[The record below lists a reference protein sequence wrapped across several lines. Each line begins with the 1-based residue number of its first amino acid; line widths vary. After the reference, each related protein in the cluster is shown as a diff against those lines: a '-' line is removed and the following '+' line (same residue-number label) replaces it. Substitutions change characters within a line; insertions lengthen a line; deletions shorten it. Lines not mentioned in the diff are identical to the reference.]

1 MFLALGTLG
10 PKEACET
17 LRVAKLSVLGD
28 QIEINETFGG
38 FSVLGRYPVLQL
50 SEHVCVFGIQAV
62 QDYLGSTGRAK
73 ETVGEIQDGR
83 SANIILSVAI
93 RDAII
98 RAFPKLN
105 KIQISPEVKFNEGKR
120 ANGDYTFSNCAQLSQ
135 HFKPTSPQELAQTIA
150 ANLDLQGELAW
161 IVQRVE
167 VVGFYINFF
176 LASEFL
182 VGKINIYSG
191 NGNHLPAAPLLK
203 KKRIVIDFSS
213 PNIAKEMHV
222 GHLRSTII
230 GDSVSRFLMF
240 AGHDVL
246 KVNHVG
252 DWGTQ
257 FGMLLHFLFTT
268 VSPEE
273 TVLLNKIDQMTLSE
287 LTQLYRSSK
296 EAFDASEEFKVQAKL
311 KVVEL
316 QQSKIGDKVRNVWAK
331 LVEVSK
337 RGFDSI
343 YKRLKVTFDNPN
355 QPENTPGLGYCGESF
370 YQNQIDSA
378 IASVNKLTTKRGEAV
393 LFFTGLAEA
402 KQPASETNPDG
413 EIPLFLRKSD
423 GGFGYDSTDLA
434 ACKFRIEKLKADQ
447 IIYVTDGGQ
456 SLHFNMV
463 FQAAQ
468 MANWGQCQLDHCK
481 FGVVTVKGGGKFK
494 TRDGPTV
501 TLSGLMD
508 DAQAR
513 MREILLQRQ
522 EDNQF
527 TSEELDELSQAIG
540 MAAIKYFDLRNNR
553 IKDYGF
559 DAELMCSPIGDTGV
573 YLMYCYARVCSILD
587 KGQVSNA
594 EELKY
599 DWSEQVSIRERN
611 VALALSR
618 FNEVVAGALE
628 YLTPHPLCGYL
639 YVLASEFSTFVT
651 DENERVWAKRDKDD
665 VGAPIVLESNR
676 GKQRYVLCKA
686 MKSVLF
692 EGLGLLGITP
702 FNRM

>member
-1 MFLALGTLG
+1 MFLALGTLR

-17 LRVAKLSVLGD
+17 LQVAKRSVLGD
-28 QIEINETFGG
+28 QIEINETYSG

-50 SEHVCVFGIQAV
+50 SEHVCVFGTEAV
-62 QDYLGSTGRAK
+62 QGYLSAAGVKKDAAA
-73 ETVGEIQDGR
+73 GEIQDGR
-83 SANIILSVAI
+83 SANVILSVAI
-93 RDAII
+93 RDAIA
-98 RAFPKLN
+98 RAFPNLGKM
-105 KIQISPEVKFNEGKR
+105 QVSPEVKFNEGKR

-135 HFKPTSPQELAQTIA
+135 FFKPTSPQELAKTIA

-176 LASEFL
+176 LASDFL
-182 VGKINIYSG
+182 VGKINVYSG
-191 NGNHLPAAPLLK
+191 NRLPAAPLLK
-203 KKRIVIDFSS
+203 RKRIVIDFSS

-230 GDSVSRFLMF
+230 GDSVSRFLAF

-268 VSPEE
+268 VSPDEA
-273 TVLLNKIDQMTLSE
+273 VLLERIDGMTLGE

-296 EAFDASEEFKVQAKL
+296 EAFDASEDFKVQAKL

-316 QQSKIGDKVRNVWAK
+316 QQSKAGDRVRNVWAK

-343 YKRLKVTFDNPN
+343 YDRLKVSFDNPSL
-355 QPENTPGLGYCGESF
+355 PKDTPGLGYCGESF
-370 YQNQIDSA
+370 YQSQIDSA
-378 IASVNKLTTKRGEAV
+378 IASVSKLTTKRGEAV

-402 KQPASETNPDG
+402 KQPPSEQNPDG

-423 GGFGYDSTDLA
+423 GGFGYDSTDIA
-434 ACKFRIEKLKADQ
+434 ACKFRIEQLKADQ

-463 FQAAQ
+463 FQAAH
-468 MANWGQCQLDHCK
+468 MAKWGQCQLDHCK

-508 DAQAR
+508 DAQNR

-527 TSEELDELSQAIG
+527 TPQELDELSQAIG

-559 DAELMCSPIGDTGV
+559 DAELMCSPVGDTGV

-587 KGQVSNA
+587 KGQVPTNA
-594 EELKY
+594 QDLVY
-599 DWSEQVSIRERN
+599 DWSEHVSLRERN

-651 DENERVWAKRDKDD
+651 DDNERVWARRDKDD
-665 VGAPIVLESNR
+665 SSAPIVLEANR
-676 GKQRYVLCKA
+676 GLQRYVLCKA